1 MNMDAKALF
10 GATLGRLFF
19 THCKVTEVHEL
30 APRLRRIDVSGA
42 DLGKAKFT
50 PGDKVQVFI
59 PGEGMRTYTPFNW
72 RGDNASLIGFSH
84 GDGPGA
90 RWVASVKPGDD
101 VQFFGPRHSLDAN
114 SVNGAVVVVGDETS
128 LAVARAFAENKRVSV
143 VLEAQQPDV
152 VREVCAKLGLTA
164 DVTTRGDL
172 DALLAKLEQ
181 HLTAGAT
188 PFFTGR
194 AATTQQLKQ
203 RLRAAGRSFGGK
215 TKAYWADGK
224 RGLD

>member
-1 MNMDAKALF
+1 MDAKALF
-10 GATLGRLFF
+10 GAAVGKLFF
-19 THCKVTEVHEL
+19 TKSKVTEVHEL
-30 APRLRRIDVSGA
+30 APRIRRIDVSGVE
-42 DLGKAKFT
+42 LGKAKFT

-72 RGDNASLIGFSH
+72 RGDSASFIGFSH
-84 GDGPGA
+84 GEGPGS
-90 RWVASVKPGDD
+90 RWVANVKPGDD
-101 VQFFGPRHSLDAN
+101 VQFFGPRHSLDAS
-114 SVNGAVVVVGDETS
+114 SVNGAVVVIGDETS

-143 VLEAQQPDV
+143 VLEAQEINV

-164 DVTTRGDL
+164 DVTARGDY
-172 DALLAKLEQ
+172 DALFAKLSAQ
-181 HLTAGAT
+181 LDAGAT

-203 RLRAAGRSFGGK
+203 RLRTAGRSFGGK